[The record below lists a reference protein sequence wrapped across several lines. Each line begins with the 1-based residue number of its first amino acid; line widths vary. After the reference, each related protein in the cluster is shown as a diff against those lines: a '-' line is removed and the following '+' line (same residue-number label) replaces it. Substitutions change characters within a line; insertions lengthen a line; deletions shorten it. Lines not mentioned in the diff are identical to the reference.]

1 MKYKMLVSDI
11 DDTLMNDEGTIS
23 KGNREA
29 LAAAAEK
36 GVVVTLATGR
46 MHASAKKVA
55 AGLGLN
61 VPLITYQGALIKNL
75 QDGRV
80 LYERN
85 VPEPI
90 ARELFRYAED
100 NGLHIQTYADDT
112 LYVKEDNDKAKAYAA
127 MSDVP
132 YEIEPD
138 FDRLLGRSLSKV
150 LIYDEPDRLDQIMAD
165 IGPAL
170 SGKVHMTKSKPY
182 FLEFLHPEATKG
194 QAILHL
200 ARHFGILPEEV
211 IAVGD
216 SWNDRDMME
225 VAGLG
230 VAVANAVDALK
241 AVADYVSPYD
251 NNHDSVKHVVETF
264 ILR

>member
-1 MKYKMLVSDI
+1 MTYKMLVSDI

-23 KGNREA
+23 EGNREA
-29 LAAAAEK
+29 LAAAAAK
-36 GVVVTLATGR
+36 GVIVTLATGR
-46 MHASAKKVA
+46 MYASAKNVA

-61 VPLITYQGALIKNL
+61 VPLITYQGSLIKNL

-80 LYERN
+80 LYERW
-85 VPEPI
+85 VPEQV

-100 NGLHIQTYADDT
+100 NGVHIQAYADDT
-112 LYVKEDNDKAKAYAA
+112 LFAKEDNDKVKAYAA

-138 FDRLLGRSLSKV
+138 FDRLLSRRLTKI
-150 LIYDEPDRLDQIMAD
+150 LFYEDPERLDQIMAEV
-165 IGPAL
+165 GPSI
-170 SGKVHMTKSKPY
+170 SGKAHMTKSKPY

-216 SWNDRDMME
+216 SWNDRDMLE
-225 VAGLG
+225 IAGLG

-241 AVADYVSPYD
+241 AAADYVSPYD
-251 NNHDSVKHVVETF
+251 NNQDGVKHVVEKF